1 VQRIVGAGK
10 KGAGLFFLPNMR
22 KNGSD
27 PISPMHFEHLIQIND
42 PRLALVELLSRQ
54 QLWLGL
60 VHRGRSPAVFARGL
74 ECSTVDSESRD
85 ADITT
90 LNRTLDFGGFRVRDR
105 VQLVE
110 GSHIVITA
118 VATEQWPQS
127 TLSIAIEEPA
137 PELLFLRFIYA
148 YPDAD
153 FGQPEDRLVAEL
165 RRQAYEQS
173 DIDSVVRIREM
184 AANGALGDYAAP
196 HSPGYGTLV
205 PQ

>member
-1 VQRIVGAGK
+1 
-10 KGAGLFFLPNMR
+10 
-22 KNGSD
+22 
-27 PISPMHFEHLIQIND
+27 MHFEHLIQIND
-42 PRLALVELLSRQ
+42 PRLALVDFLSRQ

-60 VHRGRSPAVFARGL
+60 VHRGRSPAGFARGL
-74 ECSTVDSESRD
+74 EGSTVDSEHRT
-85 ADITT
+85 ADVTT
-90 LNRTLDFGGFRVRDR
+90 LNRTLDFGTFRVRDQVR
-105 VQLVE
+105 LVE

-127 TLSIAIEEPA
+127 TLSITIEEPA
-137 PELLFLRFIYA
+137 PELLFLRFIYE

-173 DIDSVVRIREM
+173 DIDTVVRIREL
-184 AANGALGDYAAP
+184 AASGELGDYIAP
-196 HSPGYGTLV
+196 PGRGYGTPV